1 MQQETSLEAFRSQK
15 DKAPNDE
22 LKILSWIKGSEVG
35 ATCDEVES
43 CLRIIH
49 QTASARIRDLRG
61 RGKLVDTG
69 SRRKTRTGRSA
80 IVWRAANA

>member
-1 MQQETSLEAFRSQK
+1 MQQTSLEALRSQK
-15 DKAPNDE
+15 DKAPSDE
-22 LKILSWIKGSEVG
+22 AKILLWIKGSEVG

-43 CLRIIH
+43 CLRMSH

-61 RGKLVDTG
+61 LGRLVDSG

-80 IVWRAANA
+80 IVWRASRA

>member
-1 MQQETSLEAFRSQK
+1 MQQETSVEAFRSQK
-15 DKAPNDE
+15 DKAPSDE
-22 LKILSWIKGSEVG
+22 AKILLWIKDSEVG

-43 CLRIIH
+43 CLRMSH

-61 RGKLVDTG
+61 HGRLVDSG

-80 IVWRAANA
+80 IVWMAVRA